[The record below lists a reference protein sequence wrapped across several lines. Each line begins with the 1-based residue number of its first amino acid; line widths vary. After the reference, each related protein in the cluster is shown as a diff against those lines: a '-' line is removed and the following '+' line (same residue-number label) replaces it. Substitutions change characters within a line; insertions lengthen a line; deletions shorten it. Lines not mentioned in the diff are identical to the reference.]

1 MTPKEIR
8 MIPDPWISV
17 AQVAEYIGVSQEII
31 YRWIKERNMPAHR
44 IGKFW
49 KFRVDEV
56 DKWIF
61 DGCQKDKIQVQS

>member
-1 MTPKEIR
+1 

-31 YRWIKERNMPAHR
+31 YRWIKERSMPAHR

-49 KFRVDEV
+49 KFRLEEV
-56 DKWIF
+56 DRWIF
-61 DGCQKDKIQVQS
+61 SGDVKNQGSVKPGNRQTE